1 MTEQGK
7 MKHNRWL
14 VVVGAI
20 LIQIALGGIYAWSV
34 FTYSLLK
41 DPYNFTI
48 AQTQAIFS
56 ACLLSFTLV
65 MIFTNTKM
73 KKIGFKP
80 FLIIGGLVFGGG
92 YILGSQL
99 ETSFF
104 IQFVCVGIIGGA
116 GIGFAYGVPV
126 AVCIKWFSDK
136 KTLISGLTAAGFGVG
151 TLLWIKAGGSW
162 FGLVDSLGVQSVFM
176 YYGIAFIILVLVG
189 SILMSNPPEEYVPE
203 GYKPTAAK
211 EDSAKKGRLRNYT
224 WQKMLNQ
231 PAFWVIWLI
240 FIFSGMAGLMVIGT
254 IQLLGVDIL
263 KNNGLDVRTAC
274 SAAGTAMAWFAIF
287 SVLGI
292 ITWSNIGKKIGLR
305 ISIFLMILTQGI
317 LMLTLFS
324 MGNTPIMLV
333 IYAAAIGFNFGGIY
347 SLFHTAVAV
356 LFGAKDVSS
365 NYLFIFT
372 AFGIAGIAGPTI
384 GGLIRDNTGSFFMAF
399 ISAGIVCIFGSLL
412 ALTIKM
418 PEERRAGGRRLGE
431 KQEDLIED
439 QLADADKR
447 KILGSRKSSDRRI
460 EEGVPWFPD

>member
-7 MKHNRWL
+7 LKHNRWL

-48 AQTQAIFS
+48 IQTQAIFS

-80 FLIIGGLVFGGG
+80 FLILGGLVLGSG

-99 ETSFF
+99 GTLFF
-104 IQFVCVGIIGGA
+104 IQFICVGIIGGA

-126 AVCIKWFSDK
+126 EVCIKWFPDK
-136 KTLISGLTAAGFGVG
+136 KALISGLTAAGFGVG
-151 TLLWIKAGGSW
+151 TILWIKVGGSW
-162 FGLVDSLGVQSVFM
+162 FGLIENLGVQSVFM
-176 YYGIAFIILVLVG
+176 YYGIAFIILIIAG
-189 SILMSNPPEEYVPE
+189 SILMSNPPESYVPE
-203 GYKPTAAK
+203 GYKPPAAT

-224 WQKMLNQ
+224 WQKMINQ

-254 IQLLGVDIL
+254 IQLFGVDIL

-292 ITWSNIGKKIGLR
+292 ITWGNIGKKLGLR
-305 ISIFLMILTQGI
+305 ISIFLMILIQGI
-317 LMLTLFS
+317 LMLTFFF
-324 MGNTPIMLV
+324 MGKTPIMLV
-333 IYAAAIGFNFGGIY
+333 VYASAIGFTFGGIY
-347 SLFHTAVAV
+347 SLFHTAAAI
-356 LFGAKDVSS
+356 LFGAKYESS
-365 NYLFIFT
+365 NYLFIFS
-372 AFGIAGIAGPTI
+372 AFGVAGIAGPVI
-384 GGLIRDNTGSFFMAF
+384 SGLIRDTTGSFLNAF
-399 ISAGIVCIFGSLL
+399 ILAGIVCILGSLL
-412 ALTIKM
+412 ALTIKV
-418 PEERRAGGRRLGE
+418 PEERRTGGRRTGE
-431 KQEDLIED
+431 KQEDLAED
-439 QLADADKR
+439 QLPDADKR

-460 EEGVPWFPD
+460 EKDEP